1 MRKRRALKDIP
12 ISLSMAE
19 LNLQKHVQAIA
30 KANGWKYHH
39 ECYSLGSDK
48 GWPDLVLV
56 RERVV
61 YVELKKEMGI
71 IAPEQTAWLDLLKSA
86 GQEVYVWRPM
96 QLING
101 TVERV
106 LRNDKI
112 LRLEGFEEFD
122 ECEGEVNTDHAPKAK
137 EDARRHIKRD
147 ASLGAGIQDNREN
160 HRR

>member
-1 MRKRRALKDIP
+1 MRKRKALKDIP
-12 ISLSMAE
+12 ISLTMAE

-56 RERVV
+56 RDRVI

-71 IAPEQTAWLDLLKSA
+71 VSPEQVVWMDALKAA
-86 GQEVYVWRPM
+86 GQEVHVWRPM
-96 QLING
+96 QLMNG

-112 LRLEGFEEFD
+112 LRLDGFEETD
-122 ECEGEVNTDHAPKAK
+122 ECESKVHTDHAPKAK
-137 EDARRHIKRD
+137 ENPRRHIKRD
-147 ASLGAGIQDNREN
+147 AGS
-160 HRR
+160 